1 MSQFEKVYR
10 QYEFS
15 ELVRIALIATDWIV
29 RRTRKRKA
37 LAAEMPR
44 TGSAPSPGPLDGRR
58 ARADHC
64 RMSEGPP

>member
-37 LAAEMPR
+37 LAAGMPR
-44 TGSAPSPGPLDGRR
+44 DAQRSVSRPSGRPASTG
-58 ARADHC
+58 
-64 RMSEGPP
+64 